1 MPVVPHQVLRSVCRV
16 AQPPCDPVLIFASP
30 QVSRAHANEGAL
42 PSPDGQPGLNMIQH
56 EPTGAPGAAMTEGG
70 GSEGGG
76 GERGDGGGGCE
87 GGGGEGGGGEG
98 VPNTRT

>member
-30 QVSRAHANEGAL
+30 QVSRAHVNDGAL

-56 EPTGAPGAAMTEGG
+56 EPTGAPGVAMTVGADG
-70 GSEGGG
+70 
-76 GERGDGGGGCE
+76 GDGGAIGGAA
-87 GGGGEGGGGEG
+87 GSGGEGGGGEG
-98 VPNTRT
+98 VPSTLT